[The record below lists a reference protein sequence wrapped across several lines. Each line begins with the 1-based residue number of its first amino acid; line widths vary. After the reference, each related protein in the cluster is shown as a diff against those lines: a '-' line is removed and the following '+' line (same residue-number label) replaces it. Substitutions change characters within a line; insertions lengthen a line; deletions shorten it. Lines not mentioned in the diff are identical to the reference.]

1 VCKERIVPQGGVKKR
16 TEPMTAVTP
25 VEQDLAR
32 QDAKLADF
40 VRQRAHPLSEGDL
53 TGYDPLLDMIGNARI
68 VMIGDGSHGT
78 HEFYRERALLTKR
91 LIEEKGVTFVAI
103 EGPWPDVLRLNQ
115 YVQGG
120 SGTAREALTVFDRY
134 PTWMWGN
141 RDMQDFLAWLRRY
154 NDSLPV
160 GRQKVGFY
168 GLDVQSIFP
177 AVDHV
182 LAYLDETEPS
192 LAGTTRERYRCFDQ
206 FGGERDVYGY
216 YAGTGLVSPCDNQAV
231 NVVQDLRHHRERL
244 IRASNADTYFNALM
258 AALEVQNG
266 ERFHRASYFGSESAW
281 NIRDIHMQDILD
293 SLLDH
298 YAGSKATVWEHN
310 THVGDFRQ
318 TGTASGQIN
327 IGQLTRQRHPGEMV
341 SIGFGHYQGS
351 VTASRYWGAPPE
363 YMPVPPGIPGS
374 YDSAFHQT
382 GLHRFLLLLRPLHD
396 SLQAGPLDEWR
407 GNRAIGVQYH
417 PESEWHNYVPTKLA
431 SRYDAFVHIDRTKAV
446 KPLDMSAAKPESV
459 PKWDAEMYPDA
470 Y

>member
-1 VCKERIVPQGGVKKR
+1 
-16 TEPMTAVTP
+16 MMDLTP

-32 QDAKLADF
+32 QDAVLAAF
-40 VRQRAHPLSEGDL
+40 VQQHAHPLNDGDL
-53 TGYDPLLDMIGNARI
+53 TGYDPLLEMIGAARI

-78 HEFYRERALLTKR
+78 HEFYRERALITTR
-91 LIEEKGVTFVAI
+91 LIEEKGFTFVAI

-120 SGTAREALTVFDRY
+120 AGTAHDALTVFDQY

-141 RDMQDFLAWLRRY
+141 HDMRHFLTWLRRY
-154 NDSLPV
+154 NDALPV

-182 LAYLDETEPS
+182 LAYLDEVDPS
-192 LAGTTRERYRCFDQ
+192 LARTTRERFSRFDT
-206 FGGERDVYGY
+206 FGGKREVYGY
-216 YAGTGLVSPCDNQAV
+216 YAGTGLVSPCDRQAAD
-231 NVVQDLRHHRERL
+231 VVRDLRQHRERL
-244 IRASNADTYFNALM
+244 IRASSAESYFNALM

-266 ERFHRASYFGSESAW
+266 ERFHRASYFGGESAW
-281 NIRDIHMQDILD
+281 NMRDIHMQDMLD
-293 SLLDH
+293 ALLDH
-298 YAGSKATVWEHN
+298 AAGSKAVVWEHN

-318 TGTASGQIN
+318 TGNAGGQIN

-341 SIGFGHYQGS
+341 SVGFGHYEGS
-351 VTASRYWGAPPE
+351 VTASRYWGAPPT

-374 YDSAFHQT
+374 YDNAFHQT
-382 GLHRFLLLLRPLHD
+382 GLERFLLLLRPLRE

-417 PESEWHNYVPTKLA
+417 PEFEWHNYVPTKLA
-431 SRYDAFVHIDRTKAV
+431 SRYDAFVHIDRTTAI
-446 KPLDMSAAKPESV
+446 KPLDMSAATPESV
-459 PKWDAEMYPDA
+459 PKWDAETYPDA